1 MLRCEVL
8 FVSPAVYSCLAL
20 ARVPLPGVG
29 KGLPPFRPFFYVNVT
44 DIHTLE
50 TELSYVAC
58 KYAVNIHYFFFKFWI
73 MYMLTVVA
81 VLLMSRYNRKDFR
94 GEEAPLWCIRG
105 QSDRADTQGEL
116 AATAS
121 AHRFWPREVQ
131 EIPGKEVW
139 CPAVVIFARHN
150 HSRQLV

>member
-58 KYAVNIHYFFFKFWI
+58 KNAGNIHYFLKVLNIVHANCCSCPLDVKVQPKGFSRRRSTSLMCTWTIRPCRHTGRACSHCFGSPV
-73 MYMLTVVA
+73 LTERSTIN
-81 VLLMSRYNRKDFR
+81 SRKR
-94 GEEAPLWCIRG
+94 GMMPCSSNFCSS
-105 QSDRADTQGEL
+105 QSQ
-116 AATAS
+116 
-121 AHRFWPREVQ
+121 
-131 EIPGKEVW
+131 
-139 CPAVVIFARHN
+139 
-150 HSRQLV
+150 